1 MRRKKFSV
9 SPKHLLVI
17 LAVVCCVLIFVSFR
31 FKDLMNPIKTAVGN
45 AMTPMQKGIN
55 TVGRYLSNKLE
66 AFANIQDLLDENQ
79 SLKEELERLSYENKL
94 LEQDKYELDNL
105 RELFDLGQK
114 YSDYPK
120 VAARV
125 ISKEPGNWYHIFTID
140 KGADDGLTVDM
151 NVLAGNGLVGIIT
164 EVGHNYSV
172 VRSIIDDKSSVSGMF
187 IKSSDTCIV
196 NGDLTLLNE
205 GRIKVEAIGLEAE
218 ISDHDEVVTSHI
230 SDKYLQGILIGY
242 ISDISLDASNM
253 TRNAFLTP
261 AVDFAHLEDVLVITE
276 IKKPLKPLEE
286 TTAASESGQPEDTSA
301 EETTA
306 DAAE

>member
-9 SPKHLLVI
+9 NPRHLLVI

-31 FKDLMNPIKTAVGN
+31 FSDLLNPVKTAVGS

-55 TVGRYLSNKLE
+55 TVGRYLSGKLE
-66 AFANIQDLLDENQ
+66 AFEDTQKLIEENQ
-79 SLKEELERLSYENKL
+79 ALKEELERLSYENKL

-125 ISKEPGNWYHIFTID
+125 ISKEPGNWYHMFTID
-140 KGADDGLTVDM
+140 KGADDGLAVDM
-151 NVLAGNGLVGIIT
+151 NVIAGNGLVGIIT
-164 EVGHNYSV
+164 EVGRNYAV

-187 IKSSDTCIV
+187 LKSSDTCIV

-205 GRIKVEAIGLEAE
+205 GKIGVEAIGLDAE
-218 ISDHDEVVTSHI
+218 ISDNDEVVTSHI

-242 ISDISLDASNM
+242 ISDITLDAGNM
-253 TRNAFLTP
+253 TRNAYLTP

-276 IKKPLKPLEE
+276 IKKPLIPLEE
-286 TTAASESGQPEDTSA
+286 TTEASSGAETA
-301 EETTA
+301 EETSEGAGTS
-306 DAAE
+306 ETE